1 LYLLE
6 AVNQLTISTT
16 RLERH
21 IGRLAVFEPK
31 VAWIIVI
38 VDLSVKD
45 DLLRKNKKLFNV
57 CLF

>member
-1 LYLLE
+1 LE